1 MIDELVRHVRR
12 TIPKTCHDTKLS
24 KNGCQIA
31 LTGIDANRVIVD
43 MDCNDLGIAK
53 DQSRCDYIFIGE
65 GNWIVPMEMKRGN
78 IQADEVTKQLR
89 AGAAFAERIVPPETD
104 ISFRPV
110 VAYGG
115 KLHRSQSEALKRKGS
130 KIRFQNKMY
139 EVKPIRCKA
148 PLARVLC

>member
-1 MIDELVRHVRR
+1 MIDDLVRHVRR
-12 TIPKTCHDTKLS
+12 KIPKTCHDTKLS
-24 KNGCQIA
+24 KDGCQIA

-43 MDCNDLGIAK
+43 MDCNDLDVAK
-53 DQSRCDYIFIGE
+53 DQSRCDYLFIGE
-65 GNWIVPMEMKRGN
+65 GNWVVPMELKRGN

-115 KLHRSQSEALKRKGS
+115 KLHRSQSEALKRKGA
-130 KIRFQNKMY
+130 KIRFRKKMY
-139 EVKPIRCKA
+139 EVKLIRCKA
-148 PLARVLC
+148 PLAPVLR

>member
-24 KNGCQIA
+24 KDGCQIA
-31 LTGIDANRVIVD
+31 LTGIGANRVIVD
-43 MDCNDLGIAK
+43 MDCSDLDVAK
-53 DQSRCDYIFIGE
+53 GQSRCDYLFIGE
-65 GNWIVPMEMKRGN
+65 GNRVVPMELKRGN

-89 AGAAFAERIVPPETD
+89 AGAAFAEQIVRPVTE

-115 KLHRSQSEALKRKGS
+115 RLHRSQSEALKRKGAR
-130 KIRFQNKMY
+130 IRFRNKLY
-139 EVKPIRCKA
+139 EVKTIRCKS
-148 PLARVLC
+148 PLSAVLS

>member
-31 LTGIDANRVIVD
+31 LTGIGANRVIVD

-65 GNWIVPMEMKRGN
+65 GNWVVPMELKRGN
-78 IQADEVTKQLR
+78 VQADEVTKQLR
-89 AGAAFAERIVPPETD
+89 AGAAFCGADRPAWDRHQLPSGCCLWGQAPQESVGSSQAERSQDTVPKQD
-104 ISFRPV
+104 V
-110 VAYGG
+110 
-115 KLHRSQSEALKRKGS
+115 
-130 KIRFQNKMY
+130 
-139 EVKPIRCKA
+139 
-148 PLARVLC
+148 